1 MSFEQRLTL
10 STISGFLCGL
20 ILGSSHGG
28 KLAGLRFR
36 AENAHRLPTSST
48 GWYLYHKS
56 KNYYRMRGGLREGVR
71 KGTMLAAWVGVFI
84 VCEESADVFRAT
96 LRAGRSVGNL
106 DGLGEVGEEDMG
118 RSRDFVSTVCAGLGT
133 SGLWSLWSEY
143 YAFYHHPSYSELR
156 SGFFV
161 FGLGFGVLL
170 IQF

>member
-1 MSFEQRLTL
+1 
-10 STISGFLCGL
+10 
-20 ILGSSHGG
+20 
-28 KLAGLRFR
+28 
-36 AENAHRLPTSST
+36 
-48 GWYLYHKS
+48 
-56 KNYYRMRGGLREGVR
+56 
-71 KGTMLAAWVGVFI
+71 MLAAWVGVFI

-143 YAFYHHPSYSELR
+143 YAFNHYPSYSEFW
-156 SGFFV
+156 SGFFG